1 MLNRLLNHARLLPKL
16 SPFSIPSNHLST
28 SSPPS
33 PPKRTPPKP
42 RLIKPLPSLL
52 EQDLQESFVRGSGP
66 GGQATNK
73 TSNACQLLHLP
84 SGLRVTCHETRSRET
99 NRKLARRILRDKL
112 DQLMSEP
119 GESRRELEAERE
131 RRKKEAKRR
140 KGKRKNAK
148 SEEVKSSEEDSTE
161 ERLSGNGEDVGGRE
175 QAREL

>member
-99 NRKLARRILRDKL
+99 NRKLARRILRDK
-112 DQLMSEP
+112 
-119 GESRRELEAERE
+119 
-131 RRKKEAKRR
+131 
-140 KGKRKNAK
+140 
-148 SEEVKSSEEDSTE
+148 VSSFPQFSL
-161 ERLSGNGEDVGGRE
+161 R
-175 QAREL
+175 AREVGQLITERVIRAVGSIVE